1 MLKDDKKMKFII
13 DFVFEDIKDK
23 FQINT
28 TSHLRFYLNER
39 NIELSNE
46 EIRKLYIR
54 LTNYRIEKYGNSV
67 IFKEFPR
74 ERNYIVYDDYI
85 DKDRKLK

>member
-1 MLKDDKKMKFII
+1 MLEDDKKKKFII
-13 DFVFEDIKDK
+13 DFIYEDVKDK

-28 TSHLRFYLNER
+28 TSHLRYYLNDK
-39 NIELSNE
+39 NIELTND